1 MHDSLGRALWQVF
14 ARLRPIQL
22 TLKLRLMVPG
32 EVALRARSEQRR
44 RDTFGRRLVR
54 SRRRML
60 IALPVACAVAAAVG
74 LSAVPAAQAACSTEY
89 GVFWKMSTGT
99 YGLAY
104 GARNEIELKQHS
116 IDSSCTSASYP
127 VAETSHLRLGGVD
140 GNWVEAGYEEDGSA
154 TPRYLAFAE
163 WGLNYTTNSFNTRSY
178 ACLTAPSYERWE
190 PVNAA
195 GTYNWNT
202 WLDCEDGAGWRL
214 LFQYTSTGYA
224 RGIPMGEGSRYGDN
238 SGITAVHQNLQ
249 WQDATNTWNYA
260 SGVSCYSDNDPTYS
274 GSGVT
279 ASRFDIVTA
288 SGSC

>member
-1 MHDSLGRALWQVF
+1 MHDSLGEETTRSFRQLF
-14 ARLRPIQL
+14 ARLGSSRP
-22 TLKLRLMVPG
+22 TLKLKLMLPG
-32 EVALRARSEQRR
+32 RPALRARGERR
-44 RDTFGRRLVR
+44 LRDTFGSRL
-54 SRRRML
+54 L
-60 IALPVACAVAAAVG
+60 IALPVACAAAAVVG
-74 LSAVPAAQAACSTEY
+74 LSAAPAAEAACSTEY

-104 GARNEIELKQHS
+104 GARNEIEVKQHS
-116 IDSSCTSASYP
+116 IDSSCASGSYP
-127 VAETSHLRLGGVD
+127 VAETSHLRLGGND
-140 GNWVEAGYEEDGSA
+140 GDWVEAGYEEDGSA
-154 TPRYLAFAE
+154 TPRYVAFAE
-163 WGLNYTTNSFNTRSY
+163 WGLNYTTKSFNTRSY
-178 ACLTAPSYERWE
+178 ACLSAPSYERWE

-214 LFQYTSTGYA
+214 LFQYSSTGFA